1 MIQTIRFTIPGEC
14 KGKGRPR
21 FSRQG
26 NYVKTYTDSETALYE
41 NWVKS
46 RFLETNQP
54 PFEANVAIKC
64 IITAWFSIPTSK
76 SKKVKSLMAQNLLKP
91 TKKPD
96 CDNIAK
102 IILDGLNSIAY
113 KDDTQITTLAIRKY
127 YTDKEPFVM
136 VEMVED
142 REFYD

>member
-1 MIQTIRFTIPGEC
+1 MHGIRFVIPGEC

-26 NYVKTYTDSETALYE
+26 NYVKTYTDSETSLYE
-41 NWVKS
+41 NWVKT
-46 RFLETNQP
+46 RYLETNQP
-54 PFEANVAIKC
+54 PFDENAQIKC
-64 IITAWFSIPTSK
+64 IITAWFNIPTSK
-76 SKKVKSLMAQNLLKP
+76 SKKVKALMAENKFKP

-102 IILDGLNSIAY
+102 IILDGLNKIAY
-113 KDDTQITTLAIRKY
+113 KDDTQITTLIIRKF

-136 VEMVED
+136 VEMLED